1 MLIPFFS
8 QTDDAYRFYFTKI
21 FWNKIIFIQTFL
33 CITFAFL
40 FSRLQT
46 ATFPN
51 LQFLLTSDAPFW
63 DNNFPLNILVADF
76 ERLYIYFFK
85 LSERISLLEIY
96 AGDQNN
102 STFLLIIIQ
111 IHYNNILFDSF
122 NFVLSGHCL
131 IPHPRWKRQRFRRGM
146 GRAGRPRQACPTSG
160 TSGGL
165 EHHRQRLQAQL
176 EGAARRRRHAHPR
189 VRSRKVRSQTQTV
202 DQGKNK
208 NSISIKESL

>member
-8 QTDDAYRFYFTKI
+8 QTDESYRFYFTKI
-21 FWNKIIFIQTFL
+21 FWNKNFSYSNLFVHYICIFIFTISSCNIPQSP
-33 CITFAFL
+33 I
-40 FSRLQT
+40 S
-46 ATFPN
+46 
-51 LQFLLTSDAPFW
+51 SDIWCPFW

-131 IPHPRWKRQRFRRGM
+131 VPHPRWKRQRFRRGM